1 MLFMLAKYWLS
12 SVKQAI
18 FNITFYAS
26 HKLVGKL
33 QRSLTSF
40 LLTGMPKNHSLS
52 FLSIYYKDSLFN
64 DLRAIHLNDAQLIV
78 V

>member
-40 LLTGMPKNHSLS
+40 LLTGMPKTIRSVFYQSITMIHYSTTWEQFIWTMLS
-52 FLSIYYKDSLFN
+52 
-64 DLRAIHLNDAQLIV
+64 
-78 V
+78 

>member
-26 HKLVGKL
+26 HKSGRLQWLFNLILLTEMLKL
-33 QRSLTSF
+33 LCSVFYQYIGMIHSLT
-40 LLTGMPKNHSLS
+40 
-52 FLSIYYKDSLFN
+52 
-64 DLRAIHLNDAQLIV
+64 
-78 V
+78 